1 MGVWRI
7 SAPSQTNSTM
17 NQSDKENISIDEARE
32 LVADQVLWPRVRD
45 FLWDFAPSI
54 HPSWLD
60 GLTAG
65 RLGDFDLT
73 HLEETVTLSD
83 CPAVKRHVLETLG
96 VEPCFHTFPKDDGS
110 RLLLLDGATLEAI
123 AKWLGA
129 LACAEQLR
137 RVTDGAT
144 VRSLRAVLPGVYPE
158 VFGFAAYFGKWKTEN
173 GEWKVNGADA
183 GDKVVAVGH
192 MILFSVLSS
201 LPAQLLRRLE
211 LKLPKN
217 TRPSDADT
225 ASEGPITAFD
235 FQFVSKLLKLRFP
248 EAYALCC

>member
-1 MGVWRI
+1 MR
-7 SAPSQTNSTM
+7 PSD
-17 NQSDKENISIDEARE
+17 DKKITIDEARE

-54 HPSWLD
+54 HESWID
-60 GLTAG
+60 GVAQLKVDQLKVAG
-65 RLGDFDLT
+65 PRLKSF
-73 HLEETVTLSD
+73 
-83 CPAVKRHVLETLG
+83 VLEKLG

-110 RLLLLDGATLEAI
+110 RLLLLDGAMLESI
-123 AKWLGA
+123 AKWMGA

-137 RVTDGAT
+137 RVTDGTT
-144 VRSLRAVLPGVYPE
+144 VRSLKAALPGIYPE
-158 VFGFAAYFGKWKTEN
+158 VFGFAAYFGKWKVES

-192 MILFSVLSS
+192 RILFSVLSS

-225 ASEGPITAFD
+225 ASEGPVTAFD

>member
-1 MGVWRI
+1 MR
-7 SAPSQTNSTM
+7 PSD
-17 NQSDKENISIDEARE
+17 DKKITIDEARE

-54 HPSWLD
+54 HESWID
-60 GLTAG
+60 GVAQLKVDQLKVAG
-65 RLGDFDLT
+65 PRLKSF
-73 HLEETVTLSD
+73 
-83 CPAVKRHVLETLG
+83 VLEKLG

-110 RLLLLDGATLEAI
+110 RLLLLDGAMLESI
-123 AKWLGA
+123 AKWMGA

-144 VRSLRAVLPGVYPE
+144 VRSLKAALPGIYPE
-158 VFGFAAYFGKWKTEN
+158 VFGFAAYFGKWKVES
-173 GEWKVNGADA
+173 GEWKVNGADG
-183 GDKVVAVGH
+183 GDKVVAIGH
-192 MILFSVLSS
+192 TILFSVLSS

-217 TRPSDADT
+217 TRTSDADT
-225 ASEGPITAFD
+225 ASEVPVTVFN

>member
-1 MGVWRI
+1 MND
-7 SAPSQTNSTM
+7 PSPDMET
-17 NQSDKENISIDEARE
+17 ARA
-32 LVADQVLWPRVRD
+32 LVSNATLWPRVRV
-45 FLWDFAPSI
+45 FLWDFAPLI
-54 HPSWLD
+54 HPS
-60 GLTAG
+60 
-65 RLGDFDLT
+65 
-73 HLEETVTLSD
+73 HLEDGRPVAADASPRL
-83 CPAVKRHVLETLG
+83 KRMALDALG

-225 ASEGPITAFD
+225 ASEGPVTAFD

>member
-1 MGVWRI
+1 M
-7 SAPSQTNSTM
+7 
-17 NQSDKENISIDEARE
+17 DEARE
-32 LVADQVLWPRVRD
+32 LVADAALWPRVRD

-54 HPSWLD
+54 HPTWLD
-60 GLTAG
+60 GLTVG
-65 RLGDFDLT
+65 QFVGSDLT
-73 HLEETVTLSD
+73 HLLETVKPSNCQT
-83 CPAVKRHVLETLG
+83 VKRYILDSLG

-110 RLLLLDGATLEAI
+110 RLLLLDGATLESL

-144 VRSLRAVLPGVYPE
+144 VRALKAALPGVYPE
-158 VFGFAAYFGKWKTEN
+158 VFGFAAYFGKWKMES

-183 GDKVVAVGH
+183 GDKVVAAGH
-192 MILFSVLSS
+192 KILFSVLSS

-217 TRPSDADT
+217 TRTSDADP
-225 ASEGPITAFD
+225 ASEVPVTGFN